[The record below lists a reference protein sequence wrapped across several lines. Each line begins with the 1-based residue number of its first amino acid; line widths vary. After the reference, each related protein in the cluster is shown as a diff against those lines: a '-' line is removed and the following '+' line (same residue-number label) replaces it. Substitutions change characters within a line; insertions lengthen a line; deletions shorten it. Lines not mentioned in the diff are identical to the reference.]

1 MKKIFISQPMNGLT
15 QEEVFAVR
23 EKAIEDA
30 GIKIGESVIV
40 LDTFILEDAPKDAN
54 AGLWYLAKSLM
65 VMSDADVAYF
75 CKGWENARGCKIE
88 HTCAVE
94 YGITVIEE

>member
-1 MKKIFISQPMNGLT
+1 MKKLFVSQPMNGLT
-15 QEEVFAVR
+15 QDEVFAVR

-30 GIKIGESVIV
+30 GRKIGESVIV
-40 LDTFILEDAPKDAN
+40 LDAFILEDSPEDAN
-54 AGLWYLAKSLM
+54 TGLWYLAKSLM

-88 HTCAVE
+88 HTCALE
-94 YGITVIEE
+94 YGIEVIEE